1 MRSIATYV
9 MFAVL
14 SLPASLAAHEQER
27 GGVSGRI
34 TDGVSG
40 APLIGADVMLE
51 GTAFSAAT
59 DPTGAFRL
67 IGVPA
72 GRYEL
77 LVLYLGH
84 KDERATVEVVP
95 GRTVAVEV
103 KLAPAQFSET
113 VQVIADSIGE
123 GQASALNQQRTAVNI
138 TNIVSADQIGAFPDP
153 NAAEAASRVPGVSI
167 ARDQGEGRYVLVR
180 GTEPRLNAMM
190 IDGERIPAPEGDVR
204 QVQLDAV
211 PADQLQSIE
220 VSKAVTPDMDA
231 DSIGGAVNLVTRQA
245 VAKPTALFTLAG
257 GFNALQRDYGQSQFG
272 ETLGRRVG
280 RAGIL
285 IGGSASSLARGSENF
300 EAQYAAGGLTDLQ
313 LRDYIISR
321 KRYGFNASADV
332 RLSNSG
338 ALMLKGIFNEF
349 KDYEINNR
357 KRYRPS
363 NGRIEQVLKNR
374 NQNDHIRSL
383 AASGQHLVNGSTA
396 IDYRLAWAESE
407 EDQPDRLDT
416 VFRQT
421 GITFAPNV
429 SASSINPENIQPN
442 PSRDDSTTARLNNWS
457 LQVFDSTDRDV
468 TGAFNVRMPIG
479 GGSARA
485 QFFKVGAKIKDKHKL
500 RSADT
505 TIGTPVGVVL
515 FPELQNTSFDNS
527 RFMNFFPAGYVKFPG
542 TDADRSRAMF
552 NSLPAANR
560 VIDRSLDAQDY
571 DASERLVAAYAMG
584 EFYVGDKWLVL
595 PGVRYESTR
604 VDYRGNEVRYNAA
617 GQYLSTRPLSD
628 EASHGHILPG
638 LHVRYA
644 IDDRTNV
651 RAAYTTTLA
660 RPNYYDLVPYELVRQ
675 DSHSIA
681 RGNAALTATLSSNA
695 DFLVEHYYRS
705 VGVISGGVFYKHLT
719 DYIFPFRTQT
729 QAFGELYNITQPQ
742 NGDTATLWGAEIAF
756 QNQLRSLPAPFN
768 GLGVY
773 ANYTWTG
780 SSTQFPD
787 HDGESTLPGQS
798 THIGNVAI
806 SYEKSGFSGRV
817 SWNFHGKYIDAVGA
831 ASAEDVYYDN
841 HVQLDVNLSQRI
853 TRNIRGFVDALNL
866 TNAPLRYYLGSSNR
880 PIQQEYYRWWAMFG
894 VKVNF

>member
-1 MRSIATYV
+1 

-272 ETLGRRVG
+272 ATLGRRVG